1 MDLILHIWNKIV
13 STNTFNF
20 IVMAVLLYWIFKK
33 VDIMKLLENSRQK
46 VIDSI
51 ETSKAEKALAH
62 KKLADANEQVKNLD
76 KEVAE
81 QLSLAEKQGDD
92 LSKNILADKEKR
104 ITSIEEN
111 VGRAIHSEE
120 KTISARLTRKT
131 AQAAVLTAE
140 NHIKNVLKN
149 SPQMHNRYIEESIA
163 ELDRIQL

>member
-51 ETSKAEKALAH
+51 ETSKAEKA
-62 KKLADANEQVKNLD
+62 
-76 KEVAE
+76 
-81 QLSLAEKQGDD
+81 
-92 LSKNILADKEKR
+92 LADKEKR

>member
-76 KEVAE
+76 KEVA
-81 QLSLAEKQGDD
+81 ARD
-92 LSKNILADKEKR
+92 
-104 ITSIEEN
+104 
-111 VGRAIHSEE
+111 GRASRAHTRLVVAALSVHVG
-120 KTISARLTRKT
+120 SAVGTLCMSRHLNLHG
-131 AQAAVLTAE
+131 V
-140 NHIKNVLKN
+140 
-149 SPQMHNRYIEESIA
+149 
-163 ELDRIQL
+163 